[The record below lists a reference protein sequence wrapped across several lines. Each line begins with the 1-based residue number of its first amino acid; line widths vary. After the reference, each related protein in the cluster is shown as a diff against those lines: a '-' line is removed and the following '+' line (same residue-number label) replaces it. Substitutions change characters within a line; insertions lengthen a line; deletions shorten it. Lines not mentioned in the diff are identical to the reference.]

1 MKQLTF
7 TQDADNMWVA
17 IAIVNGDFAI
27 HLERETPGYV
37 AVDLTTVENK
47 AYQHAFG
54 MTWEPIFDKDFHAS
68 VFPKY
73 IRIKSSVEPTTDCY
87 VIENS

>member
-1 MKQLTF
+1 MTQLTF
-7 TQDADNMWVA
+7 TQDNTCMYVA
-17 IAIVNGDFAI
+17 TTTVNIDFAI
-27 HLERETPGYV
+27 HFQRESTGYV

-54 MTWEPIFDKDFHAS
+54 MTLEPIFDKDFHAS